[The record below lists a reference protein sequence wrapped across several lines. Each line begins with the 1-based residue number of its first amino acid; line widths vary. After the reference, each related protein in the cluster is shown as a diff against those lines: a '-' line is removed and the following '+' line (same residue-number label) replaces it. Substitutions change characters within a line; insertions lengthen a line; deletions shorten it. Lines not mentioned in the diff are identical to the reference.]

1 MVYLVRSTQ
10 YYAGAGASHFVIK
23 FSLERDQDALQGQGL
38 ADERKTMIKMRDAAD
53 PFNAK
58 KFIAA
63 PVGPGTLNTTACI
76 MTPYHE
82 LDLRE
87 VINQQAATTAEIR
100 QIFQRLLRAV
110 ALMHGEGV
118 VHRDLKPENILMQDK
133 VTPYIIDLGLANN
146 AGVTAGTRGYKA
158 PEQAHS
164 NIRGHSKCTGNR
176 NVNGWDARLWDSY
189 SLGVIFHEFRQA
201 PGWCDEL
208 QNLAKALQMAD
219 SSKRLQVIDAIGH
232 AFFDD
237 LRDPKKPQ
245 LKQNDE
251 ELLFKPRQ

>member
-38 ADERKTMIKMRDAAD
+38 ADERKTMIKLRDAAD
-53 PFNAK
+53 PFKAK
-58 KFIAA
+58 RFIAE

-87 VINQQAATTAEIR
+87 VINQQAATTAELR
-100 QIFQRLLRAV
+100 QLFQRLLRAV

-146 AGVTAGTRGYKA
+146 LGVTTGTRGYKA
-158 PEQAHS
+158 PEQASS
-164 NIRGHSKCTGNR
+164 NIRGTSKCTGNR
-176 NVNGWDARLWDSY
+176 NVNGWDARLWDSWA
-189 SLGVIFHEFRQA
+189 LGVILHEFKRA
-201 PGWCDEL
+201 PGWCQGSQEL
-208 QNLAKALQMAD
+208 AQALQMHD
-219 SSKRLQVIDAIGH
+219 HGKRLQVVEAINH
-232 AFFDD
+232 PFFND
-237 LRDPKKPQ
+237 LSDPKKPQ
-245 LKQNDE
+245 LKLDE
-251 ELLFKPRQ
+251 ELLF